1 MYSVYQIPFEVLGLN
16 NPLRSVFSYDD
27 EDLKLIADNFDLYE
41 EVAIFDVKNKEEVYK
56 ASNFPSDRDY
66 WESKIKRLKEMY
78 SVSVKDVIKDPNGD
92 LWVVAKFGFKKL
104 PRSS

>member
-1 MYSVYQIPFEVLGLN
+1 MRL
-16 NPLRSVFSYDD
+16 
-27 EDLKLIADNFDLYE
+27 
-41 EVAIFDVKNKEEVYK
+41 
-56 ASNFPSDRDY
+56 SNFPSDRDY